1 VTGAA
6 ILPLMVLDVVI
17 SIATR
22 LPGGSAVEAPAPLQL
37 VAQLVGKCYS
47 SRSDGFM
54 LGGKSSVRLNPH
66 KQVRLA
72 RLLLDRSCDA
82 PITIEDLSR
91 EVALSPYYLIRAFR
105 HVYKQTPHQYLVGQ
119 RIARAKEL
127 LRNSDLSITE
137 ICAAVGFESLGS
149 FSTLFRKVA
158 GLSPRA
164 YRISSQPTPNPT
176 YIPLCAC
183 WLHGIKDQPDL

>member
-1 VTGAA
+1 
-6 ILPLMVLDVVI
+6 LH
-17 SIATR
+17 
-22 LPGGSAVEAPAPLQL
+22 
-37 VAQLVGKCYS
+37 
-47 SRSDGFM
+47 
-54 LGGKSSVRLNPH
+54 PH
-66 KQVRLA
+66 EQVRLA
-72 RLLLDRSCDA
+72 RLLLDRSYDA
-82 PITIEDLSR
+82 PITIDDLSR

-158 GLSPRA
+158 GVSPRA
-164 YRISSQPTPNPT
+164 YRLSSQPTRSPA

-183 WLHGIKDQPDL
+183 LLHGVKDPADL

>member
-1 VTGAA
+1 
-6 ILPLMVLDVVI
+6 MR
-17 SIATR
+17 SI
-22 LPGGSAVEAPAPLQL
+22 
-37 VAQLVGKCYS
+37 
-47 SRSDGFM
+47 
-54 LGGKSSVRLNPH
+54 PH

-72 RLLLDRSCDA
+72 RLLLDRNYGT
-82 PITIEDLSR
+82 PITIKDLSR
-91 EVALSPYYLIRAFR
+91 EVALSPYYLIRTFR
-105 HVYKQTPHQYLVGQ
+105 HVYKQTPHQYLVAQ

-164 YRISSQPTPNPT
+164 YRISSKPTPNPA
-176 YIPLCAC
+176 YIPFCVC
-183 WLHGIKDQPDL
+183 VLHGIEDQPDS